1 MSLVSQLIFA
11 MADGWW
17 LKKTVVFFPDRWN
30 LDLIIFKMKPETM
43 GQGHIDD
50 ILQQSFFR
58 IKEQKK
64 LLASLFLKVDLPL
77 LFVSD
82 SEWPIFGRM
91 KDG

>member
-1 MSLVSQLIFA
+1 
-11 MADGWW
+11 
-17 LKKTVVFFPDRWN
+17 
-30 LDLIIFKMKPETM
+30 M
-43 GQGHIDD
+43 GQQQGHIDD
-50 ILQQSFFR
+50 ILQQSSFR

-64 LLASLFLKVDLPL
+64 SLASLFLKVDLPL